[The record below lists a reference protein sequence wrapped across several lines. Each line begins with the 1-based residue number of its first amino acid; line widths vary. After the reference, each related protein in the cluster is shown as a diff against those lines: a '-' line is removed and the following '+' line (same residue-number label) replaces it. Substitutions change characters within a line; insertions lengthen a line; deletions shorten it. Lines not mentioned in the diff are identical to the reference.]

1 MTPLKEQTIVQYI
14 LNNSIYRIPPLKD
27 LVQDIANKLLEE
39 WG

>member
-14 LNNSIYRIPPLKD
+14 LNNNIYGIPPLKD
-27 LVQDIANKLLEE
+27 LVRDIANKLLEE